1 MKVAELTQVD
11 LKTVSP
17 DMAVAEAV
25 VTFADAHVHGV
36 PVTDSHHRLVGVLS
50 TTDILEAT
58 AECNNNDER
67 DQLFENTRVSELMTS
82 HVETISANKTIEE
95 AAHRMLDKEVHR
107 LFVEDPDGYLIG
119 VISQTDIVR
128 AVATSKL

>member
-1 MKVAELTQVD
+1 MKVVELMQVD

-50 TTDILEAT
+50 STDILEAT
-58 AECNNNDER
+58 AECNDNDER
-67 DQLFENTRVSELMTS
+67 DRLFENTQVGELMTRNA
-82 HVETISANKTIEE
+82 ETIKADETIER
-95 AAHRMLDKEVHR
+95 AAQRMLEKEVHR

-119 VISQTDIVR
+119 VISQSDIVR